1 MDPMLMLKL
10 AQQFKQGGQGQD
22 QQQTGTSQMGAMSQ
36 QGGFLQKIMEAI
48 KGGGQSASTTAVQA
62 GGGAGKEIMP
72 SSQQIAQSAGG
83 GLAGLLNQSTMT
95 PDQIQAILARMGNG
109 S

>member
-10 AQQFKQGGQGQD
+10 AQQFKQGGQGQN

-48 KGGGQSASTTAVQA
+48 KGGGQSEGANQQGTLAMQA
-62 GGGAGKEIMP
+62 QAMP
-72 SSQQIAQSAGG
+72 QQP
-83 GLAGLLNQSTMT
+83 AGLLGQGSMT
-95 PDQIQAILARMGNG
+95 PDQIQALFAQMGNR

>member
-48 KGGGQSASTTAVQA
+48 KGGGQSQGTNQQGTLAMQA
-62 GGGAGKEIMP
+62 QQVP
-72 SSQQIAQSAGG
+72 QQSSS
-83 GLAGLLNQSTMT
+83 GLSGLLGQGSMT
-95 PDQIQAILARMGNG
+95 PDQIQALFAQMGNR

>member
-1 MDPMLMLKL
+1 MDPMMMLKL

-36 QGGFLQKIMEAI
+36 QGGFLQKLMEAF
-48 KGGGQSASTTAVQA
+48 KGQQA
-62 GGGAGKEIMP
+62 AQQGTPAMQAQAMP
-72 SSQQIAQSAGG
+72 KQP
-83 GLAGLLNQSTMT
+83 AGLLGQSSMP
-95 PDQIQAILARMGNG
+95 PDQIQALLAQMGNR

>member
-36 QGGFLQKIMEAI
+36 QGGFLQKIMEAL
-48 KGGGQSASTTAVQA
+48 KGGGQQA
-62 GGGAGKEIMP
+62 APQQQGTPAMQAQAMP
-72 SSQQIAQSAGG
+72 KQP
-83 GLAGLLNQSTMT
+83 AGLLGQGSMS
-95 PDQIQAILARMGNG
+95 PDQIQALFAQMGNR